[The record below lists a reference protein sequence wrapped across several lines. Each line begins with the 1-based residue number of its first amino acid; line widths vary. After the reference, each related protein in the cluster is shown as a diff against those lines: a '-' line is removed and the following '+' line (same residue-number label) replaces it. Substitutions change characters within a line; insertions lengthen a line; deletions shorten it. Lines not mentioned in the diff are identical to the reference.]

1 MACENHMRTEER
13 LDRLEGQV
21 ERLMTSTHRSD
32 IWQAETDMKLAN
44 LSEKMDKMDYKFTM
58 MFDELNK
65 KIQTISEK
73 PTKRIDM
80 AINTVIT
87 MLTSTLVA
95 YLITQ
100 VVK

>member
-13 LDRLEGQV
+13 LDRLEKIVDQLSQESHSSSV
-21 ERLMTSTHRSD
+21 
-32 IWQAETDMKLAN
+32 WQGKADLRFEM
-44 LSEKMDKMDYKFTM
+44 LSEKFDKMDIKFTM

-95 YLITQ
+95 YIITQ
-100 VVK
+100 VLK